1 MDSINRLLDTYSFRQ
16 RELRVPL
23 IVSGIESKFGCELP
37 SDYKLFLENYE
48 AFEDFI
54 GNEYVR
60 LWGAEDIIE
69 ANTDYQ
75 IPLQFFNVLGI
86 GGNGAGE
93 FIGLE
98 YRQYAVDRVI
108 ISPLIFTDSNDHIKI
123 GDSFFDFL
131 LRLHKGKDWFE

>member
-1 MDSINRLLDTYSFRQ
+1 MDSIDRLLNTCSFRQ

-23 IVSGIESKFGCELP
+23 IVGAIESKFGYKLP
-37 SDYKLFLENYE
+37 PDYRLFLENYE

-60 LWGAEDIIE
+60 LWGAEEIIE
-69 ANTDYQ
+69 VNTDYQ
-75 IPLQFFNVLGI
+75 IPIYFSNVLGI

-98 YRQYAVDRVI
+98 YRQSGADRVI

-131 LRLHKGKDWFE
+131 LRLHKGKEWFD